1 MNTKQILIIEDA
13 TRLAKLMQDY
23 LTKHGFKVMV
33 ESQGDRGLARILKLQ
48 PDLVIV
54 DLMLPGMDGL
64 TICREA
70 RQYYDGLILILTAK
84 TDDELE
90 ITGLSEGADDFV
102 RKPID
107 PRVLLARIEA
117 LFRRKEGRIQPTT
130 LEVGQLKMDPAS
142 QSVYWREQHINLSHK
157 EFELLY
163 FLADHK
169 GRPVNR
175 EQISQ
180 ALRGFDYDGVNR
192 AIDVL
197 IVSLRKKF
205 EEDLKAPTRIKTVW
219 GKGYLFATEAWES
232 SC

>member
-1 MNTKQILIIEDA
+1 MNPKQILIIEDA
-13 TRLAKLMQDY
+13 HRLAKLMQDY
-23 LTKHGFKVMV
+23 LTQHGFKVVV
-33 ESQGDRGLARILKLQ
+33 ESQGDRGLSRLLKLQ

-54 DLMLPGMDGL
+54 DVMLPGMDGL

-70 RQYYDGLILILTAK
+70 RQYYDGLMLILTAK
-84 TDDELE
+84 TEEEVE

-117 LFRRKEGRIQPTT
+117 LFRRKEGRIQPST
-130 LEVGQLKMDPAS
+130 LEIGQLKMDPAS
-142 QSVYWREQHINLSHK
+142 QSVYWRGDYISLSHK
-157 EFELLY
+157 EFELLF
-163 FLADHK
+163 FLADHR

-197 IVSLRKKF
+197 IVNLRKKF
-205 EEDLKAPTRIKTVW
+205 EDNIKTPTRIKTVW
-219 GKGYLFATEAWES
+219 GKGYLFVPEAWE
-232 SC
+232 

>member
-1 MNTKQILIIEDA
+1 MNPKQILIIEDA
-13 TRLAKLMQDY
+13 PRLAKLMQDY
-23 LTKHGFKVMV
+23 LTQHGFKVVV
-33 ESQGDRGLARILKLQ
+33 ESQGDRGLARLLKLQ
-48 PDLVIV
+48 PDLAIV
-54 DLMLPGMDGL
+54 DVMLPGMDGL

-84 TDDELE
+84 TEEEVE
-90 ITGLSEGADDFV
+90 IKGLSEGADDFV

-117 LFRRKEGRIQPTT
+117 LFRRKEGRIQPST
-130 LEVGQLKMDPAS
+130 LEIGQLKMDPTS
-142 QSVYWREQHINLSHK
+142 QSVYWRGDSISLSHK
-157 EFELLY
+157 EFELLF
-163 FLADHK
+163 FLADHQ

-197 IVSLRKKF
+197 IVNLRKKF
-205 EEDLKAPTRIKTVW
+205 EDNIKTPARIKTVW
-219 GKGYLFATEAWES
+219 GKGYLFVPEAWE
-232 SC
+232 